1 MLLTVVFN
9 VQFAI
14 LIVTIMATLA
24 GLLAPMSLPL
34 TIYLASGG
42 LLSALTL
49 RDAQRVTAFFRA
61 GLVAAL
67 GHIFV
72 IVLFAMLATPQQVE
86 PAGLL
91 QQIGYGLG
99 NGLLSSAL
107 TMAGFY
113 VLGGVFGIMTI
124 LQLLDLS
131 RLDHPL
137 LRELLRRA
145 PGTYH
150 HSIMVANLAEQA
162 AERIGANSAL
172 VRVGAFYHDVG
183 KMIRPPF
190 FVENQEGINPHNS
203 LDPYTSAR
211 IIISHVPDGLELARK
226 YRIPHR
232 IRDFIAEHHGERLV
246 KTFLRKAQEAAQ
258 EAATENTRA
267 IDENLFRYP
276 GPRPRSRESAIV
288 MLADAIDATST
299 ALRPDTESA
308 IVKLVETI
316 IEDDLLQKQ
325 LQHSGLTLGDVE
337 QMRVSFIETLKGRF
351 HVRVAYPGN
360 EYLLP
365 ETNVPVALLGAPSD
379 APVPVERPLQTRLEP
394 TR

>member
-1 MLLTVVFN
+1 M
-9 VQFAI
+9 
-14 LIVTIMATLA
+14 
-24 GLLAPMSLPL
+24 
-34 TIYLASGG
+34 
-42 LLSALTL
+42 
-49 RDAQRVTAFFRA
+49 
-61 GLVAAL
+61 
-67 GHIFV
+67 
-72 IVLFAMLATPQQVE
+72 FAMMATPQQAE
-86 PAGLL
+86 PAALL

-190 FVENQEGINPHNS
+190 FVENQEGINPHSS

-226 YRIPHR
+226 YRLPHR

-246 KTFLRKAQEAAQ
+246 KTFLRKAQEAALGAAQGAAQ
-258 EAATENTRA
+258 ETATENPRA

-365 ETNVPVALLGAPSD
+365 ESNVPVALLGTPSD